1 MEEAQEKDL
10 PQTAMTHLKKI
21 EQKASKEIAATPTV
35 TTNAYGQWLKAV
47 LLHAKLQAE
56 VAPDS
61 LIPAVQRLEQRDHT
75 NEKAGIGAGGNKGFV
90 CTEKAE
96 EGPPRLLPS
105 STWKK
110 RMRTELF
117 CSSGSSFAVALS
129 SLKR

>member
-1 MEEAQEKDL
+1 MAKQHGLCCLGKKRPGPDTPDPDMKDEN
-10 PQTAMTHLKKI
+10 QQRYKSKIYTGEGDNTAEH
-21 EQKASKEIAATPTV
+21 
-35 TTNAYGQWLKAV
+35 YFFH
-47 LLHAKLQAE
+47 HADTLQA
-56 VAPDS
+56 
-61 LIPAVQRLEQRDHT
+61 AVVDELQRLEQRDHT
-75 NEKAGIGAGGNKGFV
+75 DEKAGIGAGGDKGFV